1 MSSFD
6 GMIEAIGVQQGLVSG
21 TIKEM
26 KGGDEGAEVDAAKML
41 ELSLTLMEQQ
51 QKLTIMSDSF
61 SKTMKAHTDSQKAA
75 INNMH

>member
-21 TIKEM
+21 TIEEM
-26 KGGDEGAEVDAAKML
+26 KKDDVDAAKML
-41 ELSLTLMEQQ
+41 TLSLTLMEQQ

>member
-21 TIKEM
+21 TIEEM
-26 KGGDEGAEVDAAKML
+26 KGDIDAAKML